1 MSEKQAMLNLKKVYK
16 NNRKWVQST
25 KSYGFYTYPHS
36 YYKELVDI
44 VLKYKRSQ
52 HVWTRVLARK
62 RIVNDWETG
71 TIF

>member
-52 HVWTRVLARK
+52 HV
-62 RIVNDWETG
+62 
-71 TIF
+71 